1 MWKRFEP
8 GWVCLFLIL
17 VVGTVSGQFR
27 TVPFPVPDRSPT
39 LGTPIVLPF
48 SPADGEVRFQFVV
61 FPDRLPRG
69 CWPEKLFAIESFSL
83 IAAGTGRIEV
93 DEATISVAQIPNNE
107 PFSWDFDENLKEA
120 TYLQFRTSLSLP
132 ANKSSYQKGEKVSF
146 PLPVHHNYRSRTKLV
161 IELKLRGIKQ
171 GFSVL
176 AATSM
181 LKSRYARGPGSYETS
196 KATHEGAGPKISV
209 DFLVASA
216 TPSVTSVGSANPGTT
231 LGLNF
236 YAPVGLQYNAYQ
248 AGCAFSTSPGL
259 DVGNYEIPLAPDP
272 LFFTSWYL
280 RNILFMGFDGALNAS
295 GFASGSIKIPDDPA
309 LLGISFA
316 VAFVTLDQQSQISA
330 VSLEHWVTIGAGGP

>member
-1 MWKRFEP
+1 MWKRFKP

-17 VVGTVSGQFR
+17 VAGTVSGQFR

-61 FPDRLPRG
+61 FPDRLPQG
-69 CWPEKLFAIESFSL
+69 CWPGKLFAIEGFSL

-93 DEATISVAQIPNNE
+93 DEATIAVAQIPCKQ
-107 PFSWDFDENLKEA
+107 PFSWDFVDNLKEV
-120 TYLQFRTSLSLP
+120 TYVQFGTSLSLP
-132 ANKSSYQKGEKVSF
+132 ANKSSYQKGEKISF
-146 PLPVHHNYRSRTKLV
+146 PLPVHHDYKSRTKLV
-161 IELKLRGIKQ
+161 IELKLRGIKK

-176 AATSM
+176 AATRL
-181 LKSRYARGPGSYETS
+181 LKSRYARGPGSYEAR
-196 KATHEGAGPKISV
+196 KATHEGAGPKITV
-209 DFLVASA
+209 DFLSA
-216 TPSVTSVGSANPGTT
+216 LPSITSVGSANPGTT
-231 LGLNF
+231 LGLYFN
-236 YAPVGLQYNAYQ
+236 APLNMNDAYQ

-259 DVGNYEIPLAPDP
+259 DVGDYEIPLAPDP

-280 RNILFMGFDGALNAS
+280 RNILFMGFDGSLSAS
-295 GFASGSIKIPDDPA
+295 GFASGSIKIPDEPA
-309 LLGISFA
+309 LLGVSFA